1 MAQAKKPNTKAAK
14 KAAGDGELELL
25 TGAQIIDADDLE
37 HVDLPVPAWG
47 GLVRIRLMSA
57 AEAFGW
63 SDALGKD
70 AKAAALALVRAC
82 AINPDGSRM
91 FAPAAMY
98 EALKK
103 KSMREIR
110 FVSDRCLEL
119 NGLGD
124 GGERKKVAE
133 LLRKRA
139 ADEELD
145 AAVAGELVR
154 MADEYEAGLAGDEE
168 KNG

>member
-1 MAQAKKPNTKAAK
+1 MAKATKATS
-14 KAAGDGELELL
+14 KASTKADDDGELELL

-63 SDALGKD
+63 SDSLEKD

-82 AINPDGSRM
+82 AINPDGGRM

-110 FVSDRCLEL
+110 FVSDKCLEL

-124 GGERKKVAE
+124 GAERKKVAA

-139 ADEELD
+139 ADERLD
-145 AAVAGELVR
+145 AAVAGELMT
-154 MADEYEAGLAGDEE
+154 MAEEFEAGLEGDTE
-168 KNG
+168 KNV

>member
-1 MAQAKKPNTKAAK
+1 MAKATKATS
-14 KAAGDGELELL
+14 KAEATKADDGELELL
-25 TGAQIIDADDLE
+25 TGAQIIDTDDLE
-37 HVDLPVPAWG
+37 HADIPVPAWG
-47 GLVRIRLMSA
+47 GAVRIRLMSA

-63 SDALGKD
+63 SDALDKD

-110 FVSDRCLEL
+110 FVSDKCLEL

-124 GGERKKVAE
+124 GGERKKVAA

-139 ADEELD
+139 ADEQLD

-154 MADEYEAGLAGDEE
+154 MAEEFEAGLAGDEE